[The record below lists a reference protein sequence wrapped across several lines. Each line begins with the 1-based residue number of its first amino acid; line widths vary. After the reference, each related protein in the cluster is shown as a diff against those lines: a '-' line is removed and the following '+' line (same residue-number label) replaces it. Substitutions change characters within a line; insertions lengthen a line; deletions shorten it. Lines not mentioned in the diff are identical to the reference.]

1 MLTTFANIRILEREE
16 LSRHVTQC
24 WQTFLKMVIME
35 DFPGG
40 LVVKTPCYQC
50 RGTGLIPGQG
60 SSTCLKG
67 CGRKEKKK
75 IVIMER
81 VWVWKSERPGVQTQA
96 VPTSAVKWALTP
108 CWACVGTGSSR
119 GDQQGAPS
127 RKTTK
132 AALPSRVGFGH
143 ASPPARNSADPLL
156 VQRGLCF
163 VFQLRQFPLWEA
175 RLLPHFLVIFNTPV
189 PQLHL

>member
-67 CGRKEKKK
+67 CGKKEKKK

-81 VWVWKSERPGVQTQA
+81 VWMWKSERPGVQTQA

-108 CWACVGTGSSR
+108 CWACVGTGSTATSR
-119 GDQQGAPS
+119 GHRRVKRQKRLS
-127 RKTTK
+127 R
-132 AALPSRVGFGH
+132 AVSALGT
-143 ASPPARNSADPLL
+143 LL
-156 VQRGLCF
+156 
-163 VFQLRQFPLWEA
+163 
-175 RLLPHFLVIFNTPV
+175 LLPGTLQTLSSSSEVCASSFSSDSSPSGKPDCFPTS
-189 PQLHL
+189 